1 MLVKHNLWPLY
12 KLSDK
17 KLQTYKKGRYEIKDG
32 FIEAESLTEDN
43 YALIQ
48 ASPIDTKEGDE
59 LIGSFVGDV
68 KLGENIIVRDPMA
81 IIFSKIDK
89 VGTEK
94 YIFKYVAQESLFT
107 FECYVTT
114 PTKFNLPSIIINKGD
129 ELSDVYLPNINTLP
143 EDKQPL
149 LPPEGNYKEIQAL

>member
-17 KLQTYKKGRYEIKDG
+17 ELRTYKKGRYEIKDG

-43 YALIQ
+43 YAVIQ
-48 ASPIDTKEGDE
+48 SRPIDAKAGDE

-68 KLGENIIVRDPMA
+68 KLGENIIVKDNVG
-81 IIFSKIDK
+81 ILISKIDK

-94 YIFKYVAQESLFT
+94 HIFKYVARSNYFS

-114 PTKFNLPSIIINKGD
+114 PTKFNLSSMIINKGD

-149 LPPEGNYKEIQAL
+149 LPPEGHYKEITPL